1 MEREADY
8 FGLKYVKLAGYDYE
22 AASGVWERFAIEVPK
37 SMVQNY
43 LNTHPTS
50 PERLVRLEKIIEELK
65 TEDRAP

>member
-22 AASGVWERFAIEVPK
+22 AASGAWERFAIEVPK

-43 LNTHPTS
+43 LNTHPAS
-50 PERLVRLEKIIEELK
+50 PKRLVRLEKIIEELK
-65 TEDRAP
+65 ADKKL